1 MKYQNEIEKTLNKNR
16 FSRRFYVRFSL
27 ACARDVEAYDTTN
40 RAKECN
46 DVVHRWINGK
56 ATIQEVNAASAAYAS
71 TAMTAASAS
80 ASYASASA
88 SYAAYAAYAASATAS
103 YAASATA
110 TMTDASASAAHYASA
125 SAAYA
130 ASATATA
137 YAEDRNKY
145 SKKYYDILIGMINDL
160 TEIQREF
167 L

>member
-71 TAMTAASAS
+71 TAMTD
-80 ASYASASA
+80 ASA

-145 SKKYYDILIGMINDL
+145 SKKYYDILIEMIANL
-160 TEIQREF
+160 TELQREF

>member
-71 TAMTAASAS
+71 TAMTD
-80 ASYASASA
+80 ASA

>member
-80 ASYASASA
+80 YASASA
-88 SYAAYAAYAASATAS
+88 SYAAYAASAAHS
-103 YAASATA
+103 
-110 TMTDASASAAHYASA
+110 ASASAAYAASA

-145 SKKYYDILIGMINDL
+145 SKKYYDILIEMIANL
-160 TEIQREF
+160 TELQREF

>member
-71 TAMTAASAS
+71 TAMTA
-80 ASYASASA
+80 ASA

>member
-1 MKYQNEIEKTLNKNR
+1 MNYQNEIETILNRNR

-27 ACARDVEAYDTTN
+27 ACARYVEAYDTTN

-56 ATIQEVNAASAAYAS
+56 ATIQEVNAASAAS
-71 TAMTAASAS
+71 TTAAAMTAAS

-88 SYAAYAAYAASATAS
+88 SYAAYAANA
-103 YAASATA
+103 
-110 TMTDASASAAHYASA
+110 
-125 SAAYA
+125 AAYA
-130 ASATATA
+130 AYAANAANAAAYAAAYAAYAYAAAAAAYAAYA

-160 TEIQREF
+160 TEIQKEF
-167 L
+167 MS

>member
-1 MKYQNEIEKTLNKNR
+1 MDVSMKYQNEIEKTLNKNR

-56 ATIQEVNAASAAYAS
+56 ATIQEVNAASAAS
-71 TAMTAASAS
+71 TTAAAMTAAS

-88 SYAAYAAYAASATAS
+88 SYAAYAASAAHS
-103 YAASATA
+103 
-110 TMTDASASAAHYASA
+110 ASASAAYAASA

-145 SKKYYDILIGMINDL
+145 SKKYYDILIEMIANL
-160 TEIQREF
+160 TELQREF

>member
-1 MKYQNEIEKTLNKNR
+1 MDVSMNYQNEIETILNRNR

-27 ACARDVEAYDTTN
+27 ACARYVEAYDTTN

-88 SYAAYAAYAASATAS
+88 SYAAYAASAAHS
-103 YAASATA
+103 
-110 TMTDASASAAHYASA
+110 ASASAAYAASA

-145 SKKYYDILIGMINDL
+145 SKKYYDILIEMIANL
-160 TEIQREF
+160 TELQREF

>member
-56 ATIQEVNAASAAYAS
+56 ATIQEVNAASAAS
-71 TAMTAASAS
+71 TTAAAMTAAS

-88 SYAAYAAYAASATAS
+88 SYAAYAASAAHS
-103 YAASATA
+103 
-110 TMTDASASAAHYASA
+110 ASASAAYAASA

-145 SKKYYDILIGMINDL
+145 SKKYYDILIEMIANL
-160 TEIQREF
+160 TELQREF

>member
-56 ATIQEVNAASAAYAS
+56 ATIQEVN
-71 TAMTAASAS
+71 
-80 ASYASASA
+80 
-88 SYAAYAAYAASATAS
+88 AAYAASATAS

>member
-56 ATIQEVNAASAAYAS
+56 ATIQEVNAASAAS
-71 TAMTAASAS
+71 TTAAAMTAAS

-88 SYAAYAAYAASATAS
+88 SYAAYAASATAS

>member
-1 MKYQNEIEKTLNKNR
+1 MDVSMNYQNEIETILNRNR

-27 ACARDVEAYDTTN
+27 ACARYVEAYDTTN

-56 ATIQEVNAASAAYAS
+56 ATIQEVNAASAAS
-71 TAMTAASAS
+71 TTAAAMTAAS

-88 SYAAYAAYAASATAS
+88 SYAAYAASAAHS
-103 YAASATA
+103 
-110 TMTDASASAAHYASA
+110 ASASAAYAASA

-145 SKKYYDILIGMINDL
+145 SKKYYDILIEMIANL
-160 TEIQREF
+160 TELQREF

>member
-1 MKYQNEIEKTLNKNR
+1 MNYQNEIETILNRNR

-27 ACARDVEAYDTTN
+27 ACARYVEAYDTTN

-56 ATIQEVNAASAAYAS
+56 ATIQEVNAASAAS
-71 TAMTAASAS
+71 TTAAAMTAAS

-88 SYAAYAAYAASATAS
+88 SYAAYAASAAHS
-103 YAASATA
+103 
-110 TMTDASASAAHYASA
+110 ASASAAYAASA

-145 SKKYYDILIGMINDL
+145 SKKYYDILIEMIANL
-160 TEIQREF
+160 TELQREF